1 MAVVS
6 KPSTRVRHQK
16 KVVDKLPARG
26 DHQAAKV
33 QHRALQRWSVIE
45 RLEWLLKFVQRSE
58 SEFNSEQLEQLIDEC
73 LNFCS
78 ASQETGDLG
87 PLTIAFRKVSEDY
100 LKKLAKEVRDGIDQ
114 VQGKMWMVPMSD
126 PLGEH
131 GYVFRCLGPGY
142 RVSYYVNGLHQ
153 AFVLAAMDVLAAE
166 GRRIARCERKPCAKL
181 FVRRKRGKYC
191 SATCR
196 ERVKLERFIEGKGG
210 AEGYSA
216 YRHEKYQQRLR
227 EAGRKP
233 KLKVPRQHRRKEQ
246 KQ

>member
-1 MAVVS
+1 
-6 KPSTRVRHQK
+6 
-16 KVVDKLPARG
+16 
-26 DHQAAKV
+26 
-33 QHRALQRWSVIE
+33 
-45 RLEWLLKFVQRSE
+45 
-58 SEFNSEQLEQLIDEC
+58 
-73 LNFCS
+73 
-78 ASQETGDLG
+78 
-87 PLTIAFRKVSEDY
+87 
-100 LKKLAKEVRDGIDQ
+100 
-114 VQGKMWMVPMSD
+114 MWMVPMSD

-166 GRRIARCERKPCAKL
+166 GKRIARCERQSCAKL

-210 AEGYSA
+210 AQGYSA
-216 YRHEKYQQRLR
+216 YRHEKYQQLLR

-233 KLKVPRQHRRKEQ
+233 KLKVSRQQRRKRQ